1 MHPKGTIALAIRAII
16 RAIRTNY
23 MRSSQ
28 SLICQ
33 NINSIPKTAR
43 DQRRQQER
51 DSQVSKSSRNGYN
64 FAKSALARLSRY
76 SLLEPRGKS
85 AGLGLGGGA
94 GAQWRF
100 SVFNRLN
107 LECLLPFS
115 YSCPKSL
122 CLGFFGLAPLALL
135 PPARMHHP
143 ARQRG
148 PPTCSFLWFAY
159 MFRK

>member
-1 MHPKGTIALAIRAII
+1 MEGGIGGKGAEVGGQGKGGRGEGAAQNNELHPKGTIALAIRAII
-16 RAIRTNY
+16 KAIRTNY

-85 AGLGLGGGA
+85 AGLGLGGGWSA
-94 GAQWRF
+94 VA
-100 SVFNRLN
+100 
-107 LECLLPFS
+107 
-115 YSCPKSL
+115 
-122 CLGFFGLAPLALL
+122 FF
-135 PPARMHHP
+135 
-143 ARQRG
+143 
-148 PPTCSFLWFAY
+148 CF
-159 MFRK
+159 